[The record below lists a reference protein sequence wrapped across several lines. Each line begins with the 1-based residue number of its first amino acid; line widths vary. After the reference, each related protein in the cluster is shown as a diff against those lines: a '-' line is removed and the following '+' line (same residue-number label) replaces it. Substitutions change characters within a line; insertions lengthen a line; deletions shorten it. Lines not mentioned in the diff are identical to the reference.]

1 MKKSIILLTIITLIS
16 ISNNIYSSDIFGKGK
31 DKDPFKV
38 KMTQAWLKF
47 NDGDYYG
54 ALRIYR
60 QLYKTHNDNSTLNL
74 KIGQCL
80 IKVNKSDSAI
90 SFLQKSVEVDSTINK
105 EAYFLLGKS
114 YHYIGDLNKAEAY
127 YNKYKSKL
135 RPKDKFRREVNRL
148 LAQIKTAKELINN
161 PVNVNVKNLGK
172 AINSPYTDANPSIT
186 ADNQTLIFTSRR
198 PETTGGK
205 IDPSV
210 EEYYDDIY
218 MSKWN
223 KETKSW
229 TKAEQLPPPINTE
242 YHDANMSITPDG
254 KSILI
259 YKNIDGI
266 TKSGDIYISN
276 LKDDGTWSK
285 PKPFQPDNKFINS
298 TYFESSACMTSDGKT
313 MYFVSERE
321 HGGYGNG
328 DIYVTHKEGKTWT
341 KPQNLGPTINSVD
354 DEIGVYIHPDGKT
367 LFFSSNGHNTM
378 GGYDIFMSVLGD
390 DGKWSTPINMGYPI
404 NTTANEI
411 HFVFTADRKT
421 AFISSS
427 RENGFGK
434 YDIYAINMAY
444 YFKSNKNISKD
455 LAKTITGPPLSILK
469 GSIVDSKT
477 GSPVKTMITI
487 KNLETN
493 KTHILYSKENGEYFI
508 TLPADT
514 KYSITVKKK
523 GYKTMVV
530 KFKLPRG
537 KKEMYT
543 LTKHIFIN
551 KK

>member
-1 MKKSIILLTIITLIS
+1 MRKSILLLTIISLIS
-16 ISNNIYSSDIFGKGK
+16 LSNVYSLDFFGKDK

-38 KMTQAWLKF
+38 KMTQAWLKY

-60 QLYKTHNDNSTLNL
+60 ALYKLHNENSTLNL

-80 IKVNKSDSAI
+80 VKVNKSDSAI
-90 SFLQKSVEVDSTINK
+90 AFLQKSVEVDSTINK
-105 EAYFLLGKS
+105 EAYLLLGKS
-114 YHYIGDLNKAEAY
+114 YHNITDLDKADFY
-127 YNKYKSKL
+127 YNKYKNSL
-135 RPKDKFRREVNRL
+135 RPNDKERRFVNEL
-148 LAQIKTAKELINN
+148 LMQVKTAKELMEN
-161 PVNVNVKNLGK
+161 PVNVSVTNLGK
-172 AINSPYTDANPSIT
+172 AINTQYTDANPSIT

-218 MSKWN
+218 MSTWN
-223 KETKSW
+223 KETNSW
-229 TKAEQLPPPINTE
+229 NKAQQLPAPINTE
-242 YHDANMSITPDG
+242 FHDANMSITPDG

-276 LKDDGTWSK
+276 LKDDGKWGK
-285 PKPFQPDNKFINS
+285 PTPFSPNNKYINT
-298 TYFESSACMTSDGKT
+298 TYFESSACMTSDEKT

-321 HGGYGNG
+321 RGGYGNG
-328 DIYVTHKEGKTWT
+328 DIYVTHKEGSTWS
-341 KPQNLGPTINSVD
+341 KPENLGSVINSID

-411 HFVFTADRKT
+411 HFVFTADRKS

-427 RENGFGK
+427 RANGMGK
-434 YDIYAINMAY
+434 YDIYKINMAY
-444 YFKSNKNISKD
+444 YFKSNKNISQN

-477 GSPVKTMITI
+477 GKPVKTMITV
-487 KNLETN
+487 KNLKTN
-493 KTHILYSKENGEYFI
+493 KTSILYSKENGAYFV
-508 TLPADT
+508 TLPADE

-523 GYKTMVV
+523 GYKPMEV

-537 KKEMYT
+537 EKEMYT
-543 LTKHIFIN
+543 LTKHIFID